1 MKLAP
6 ALNNFQITC
15 YEESLNISWFESEL
29 LFSSVIAGCHFC
41 LRTHMEGTLT
51 YPQGGWV
58 LPPFNLP
65 ITNAKENKVVSVSD
79 HIKLLDIIRLRYV
92 SYGLGWL

>member
-1 MKLAP
+1 M
-6 ALNNFQITC
+6 
-15 YEESLNISWFESEL
+15 NISWFESEL

-79 HIKLLDIIRLRYV
+79 HINLLRYYQVEILILRIRLVLIYV
-92 SYGLGWL
+92 INSRNDFF